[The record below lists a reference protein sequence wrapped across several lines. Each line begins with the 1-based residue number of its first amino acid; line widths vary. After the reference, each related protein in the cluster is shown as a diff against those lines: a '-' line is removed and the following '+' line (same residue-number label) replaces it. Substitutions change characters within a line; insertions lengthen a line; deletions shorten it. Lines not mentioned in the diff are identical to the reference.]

1 MGLRPEETMID
12 AQHPPHRTRRSR
24 TVARWLAVTGV
35 LLALVVAC
43 GWIPGLVG
51 TAVSAV
57 LPWLGIILVALVLV
71 ALLRAPRVLVLILVP
86 ALLWALAMMPAFPGL
101 PGGADVESAAASELT
116 VVSQNVRAR
125 SGGAAS
131 SASELAQ
138 SGADVIALVE
148 LDGDSLSAAQ
158 DTLTAEYPHSYT
170 VGTVGVWSRYPLA
183 DAEPLTLG
191 LSWKRALRVEVQA
204 PSAPVAVYVLHAA
217 SVRPGHQ
224 QDRDTMLGG
233 IAEEVASDPAESLIV
248 VGDFNA
254 PSTDP
259 SLTALRAETDW
270 VRPTDGSL
278 GFTWPTA
285 FPLVRIDQVFVRG
298 LDVVTSGTMRA
309 GNSDHLATVTRARSA
324 ITP

>member
-1 MGLRPEETMID
+1 MID
-12 AQHPPHRTRRSR
+12 APHPPPRARRSR
-24 TVARWLAVTGV
+24 TAARWLAVAGIV
-35 LLALVVAC
+35 LSLIVAC

-51 TAVSAV
+51 TAVAAI
-57 LPWLGIILVALVLV
+57 LPWLGLVLVVMVLV
-71 ALLRAPRVLVLILVP
+71 ALIRAPRVLVLLLVP
-86 ALLWALAMMPAFPGL
+86 ALLWVLAMMPAFPGL
-101 PGGADVESAAASELT
+101 PGAADAESAAASELT

-125 SGGAAS
+125 SGGAAA
-131 SASELAQ
+131 SAAELAQ

-158 DTLTAEYPHSYT
+158 EELAAEYPHSYT

-204 PSAPVAVYVLHAA
+204 PSTPVAVYVLHAA

-224 QDRDTMLGG
+224 HDRDTMLGG
-233 IAEEVASDPAESLIV
+233 IAEAVAADPAESLIV

-259 SLTALRAETDW
+259 NLAALRAETDW

-278 GFTWPTA
+278 GFTWPVA

-298 LDVVTSGTMRA
+298 LGVVTSSTMRA
-309 GNSDHLATVTRARSA
+309 GNSDHLATVTRTRSP
-324 ITP
+324 IGS

>member
-1 MGLRPEETMID
+1 MID
-12 AQHPPHRTRRSR
+12 APHPPSPTRRSR
-24 TVARWLAVTGV
+24 TAARWLAVAGIV
-35 LLALVVAC
+35 LSLIVAC

-51 TAVSAV
+51 TAVAAI
-57 LPWLGIILVALVLV
+57 LPWLGLALVAMVLI
-71 ALLRAPRVLVLILVP
+71 ALIRAPRMLVLILVP
-86 ALLWALAMMPAFPGL
+86 ALLWVLAMVPAFPGL
-101 PGGADVESAAASELT
+101 PGGTDTESTSASELT

-125 SGGAAS
+125 SGGAAA
-131 SASELAQ
+131 SAAELAQ

-148 LDGDSLSAAQ
+148 LDGDSLSAARQ
-158 DTLTAEYPHSYT
+158 ELAAEYPHSYT
-170 VGTVGVWSRYPLA
+170 VGTVGVWSKFPLA

-233 IAEEVASDPAESLIV
+233 SAEQVAADPAESLIV

-259 SLTALRAETDW
+259 NLAALRAEAAW

-278 GFTWPTA
+278 GFTWPAA

-298 LDVVTSGTMRA
+298 LDVITSSTLRA
-309 GNSDHLATVTRARSA
+309 GNSDHLATVTRTRSP
-324 ITP
+324 IGS

>member
-1 MGLRPEETMID
+1 MID
-12 AQHPPHRTRRSR
+12 VEHRPPRVRRVTTTR
-24 TVARWLAVTGV
+24 ARWLAAGGVAVLLVVAGGWIPGTIGTAVAAALPWLGLV
-35 LLALVVAC
+35 LLALLIAALFLARRVV
-43 GWIPGLVG
+43 V
-51 TAVSAV
+51 V
-57 LPWLGIILVALVLV
+57 
-71 ALLRAPRVLVLILVP
+71 ILVP
-86 ALLWALAMMPAFPGL
+86 ALLWVLAMAPALPAL
-101 PGGADVESAAASELT
+101 PGPTGSESASASGLT

-125 SGGAAS
+125 SGGAAA
-131 SASELAQ
+131 SATELAQ

-158 DTLTAEYPHSYT
+158 NALAGQYPHSYT

-183 DAEPLTLG
+183 NAEPLTLG
-191 LSWKRALRVEVQA
+191 LSWKRALRVEVQV
-204 PSAPVAVYVLHAA
+204 PSAPVAVYVMHAA

-224 QDRDTMLGG
+224 QDRDTMLSGLADQVG
-233 IAEEVASDPAESLIV
+233 SDPADSLIA

-259 SLTALRAETDW
+259 SLTALRAEADW

-278 GFTWPTA
+278 GLTWPVA

-309 GNSDHLATVTRARSA
+309 GNSDHLATLTRVR
-324 ITP
+324 

>member
-1 MGLRPEETMID
+1 MGYRREESMID
-12 AQHPPHRTRRSR
+12 VENRPPRIRRSA
-24 TVARWLAVTGV
+24 TAAARWIAVASAGLLLIVACGWIPGVVGTAVAAVLPWLGLV
-35 LLALVVAC
+35 LLALVVA
-43 GWIPGLVG
+43 
-51 TAVSAV
+51 
-57 LPWLGIILVALVLV
+57 
-71 ALLRAPRVLVLILVP
+71 ALLRARRVIVLVLVP
-86 ALLWALAMMPAFPGL
+86 ALLWVLAMAPAFPGL
-101 PGGADVESAAASELT
+101 PGQTSAESASASALT

-125 SGGAAS
+125 SGGAAA
-131 SASELAQ
+131 SATELAQ

-158 DTLTAEYPHSYT
+158 NALAADYPHSYT

-183 DAEPLTLG
+183 NAEPLTLG

-224 QDRDTMLGG
+224 QDRDTMLSG
-233 IAEEVASDPAESLIV
+233 IAEQVAVDPAESLLV

-259 SLTALRAETDW
+259 SLSALRAEADG
-270 VRPTDGSL
+270 VRPTDGTL
-278 GFTWPTA
+278 GFTWPVA

-298 LDVVTSGTMRA
+298 LDVVTSTTMRA
-309 GNSDHLATVTRARSA
+309 GNSDHLATLTRVR
-324 ITP
+324 

>member
-1 MGLRPEETMID
+1 MGYRREESMID
-12 AQHPPHRTRRSR
+12 VENRPPRIRRSA
-24 TVARWLAVTGV
+24 TAAARWIAVASAALLLIVACGWIPGVVGTAVAAVLPWLGLV
-35 LLALVVAC
+35 LLALVVA
-43 GWIPGLVG
+43 
-51 TAVSAV
+51 
-57 LPWLGIILVALVLV
+57 
-71 ALLRAPRVLVLILVP
+71 ALLRARRVIVLVLVP
-86 ALLWALAMMPAFPGL
+86 ALLWVLAMAPAFPGL
-101 PGGADVESAAASELT
+101 PGQTSAEPASASALT

-125 SGGAAS
+125 SGGAAA
-131 SASELAQ
+131 SATELAQ

-158 DTLTAEYPHSYT
+158 NALAADYPHSYT

-183 DAEPLTLG
+183 NAEPLTLG

-224 QDRDTMLGG
+224 QDRDTMLSG
-233 IAEEVASDPAESLIV
+233 IAEQVAVDPAESLLV

-259 SLTALRAETDW
+259 SLSALRAEADG
-270 VRPTDGSL
+270 VRSTDGTL
-278 GFTWPTA
+278 GFTWPVA

-298 LDVVTSGTMRA
+298 LDVVTSTTMRA
-309 GNSDHLATVTRARSA
+309 GNSDHLATLTRVR
-324 ITP
+324 

>member
-1 MGLRPEETMID
+1 MID
-12 AQHPPHRTRRSR
+12 AQHPPHRARRSR
-24 TVARWLAVTGV
+24 TVARWLAVTGI
-35 LLALVVAC
+35 LLSLVVAC
-43 GWIPGLVG
+43 GWIPGIVG
-51 TAVSAV
+51 TAVAAV
-57 LPWLGIILVALVLV
+57 LPWLGLILVALVLV
-71 ALLRAPRVLVLILVP
+71 ALLRAPRVLVLLLVP
-86 ALLWALAMMPAFPGL
+86 ALLWVLAMMPAFPGL
-101 PGGADVESAAASELT
+101 PGAADAESAAASELT

-138 SGADVIALVE
+138 SGTDVIALVE
-148 LDGDSLSAAQ
+148 LDADSLSAAQ
-158 DTLTAEYPHSYT
+158 DTLAAEYPHSYT
-170 VGTVGVWSRYPLA
+170 VGTVGIWSRYPLA

-191 LSWKRALRVEVQA
+191 LGWKRALRVEVQG
-204 PSAPVAVYVLHAA
+204 PSAPVALYVLHAA

-224 QDRDTMLGG
+224 HDRDTMLGG
-233 IAEEVASDPAESLIV
+233 IAEAVAADPAESLIV

-259 SLTALRAETDW
+259 SLAALRAETDW

-278 GFTWPTA
+278 GFTWPVA

-298 LDVVTSGTMRA
+298 LDVVTSGTTRA
-309 GNSDHLATVTRARSA
+309 GNSDHLATVTRVRSA